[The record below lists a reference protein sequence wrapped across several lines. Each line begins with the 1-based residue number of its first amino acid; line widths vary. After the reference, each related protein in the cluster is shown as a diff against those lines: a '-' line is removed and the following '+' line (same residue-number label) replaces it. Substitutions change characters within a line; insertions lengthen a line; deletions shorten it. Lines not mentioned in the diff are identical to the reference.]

1 MKRAARSILLGVASL
16 LVAWGL
22 AACGSTEPTALG
34 DVAAAQEAPANGA
47 ALPPAEFAAAATRAG
62 TTVIDVRT
70 PTEYADGHLPGA
82 INFDVEGPNFQ
93 QQVGALDPAG
103 SYALYCRSG
112 RRSAVALQYLQQV
125 GLQDVYHLEG
135 GVQEWTN
142 AGFELTED

>member
-1 MKRAARSILLGVASL
+1 MNRVARTIMLGVVSL
-16 LVAWGL
+16 VVALGL
-22 AACGSTEPTALG
+22 AACGPPESMALS
-34 DVAAAQEAPANGA
+34 DVAAAQEAPVNGA
-47 ALPPAEFAAAATRAG
+47 TLPPKEFAAAANRAG

-93 QQVGALDPAG
+93 KQVAALDPAG

-135 GVQEWTN
+135 GVQEWTD